1 MINPNF
7 CTDDLWCVLPTKVY
21 KSEYQLA
28 LEMTL
33 QAFLGRI
40 PWKKIKDYVK
50 AVVELIQSTPFPFQ
64 SEKRNEWFFP
74 RLTRRRRRAVQVINV
89 TRIMEGGIPWRG
101 ESYLSLHGFDN
112 FQSLSGDGYELF
124 FHGTSHISAAD
135 IVNHGIDLN
144 RGGRK
149 KDFSDGGGFYL
160 CNDFIEASS
169 ETWAGNRPRCSAVL
183 VFQVLSNELRPGPRP
198 GPGPGPEPRPCLNL
212 QGANEREKWKEV
224 VRHFRRGLPPRTFLN
239 KLGEPHFIEGPMAGG
254 GQNFQRPVPNEG
266 SYQLCIKNKGCA
278 ELFDQSLHSVVFF
291 EPEH

>member
-1 MINPNF
+1 MISKGHALGRVMINPNF
-7 CTDDLWCVLPTKVY
+7 CTDDLWCVLPTNVY

-33 QAFLGRI
+33 QAFLGRV
-40 PWKKIKDYVK
+40 PWKKIKDYLK
-50 AVVELIQSTPFPFQ
+50 AVVELIQCNPFPFQ

-89 TRIMEGGIPWRG
+89 TRIMEGGIPRRG

-169 ETWAGNRPRCSAVL
+169 AFWASNRPRCSAVL
-183 VFQVLSNELRPGPRP
+183 VFQVPSNKLRPGL
-198 GPGPGPEPRPCLNL
+198 GLNL
-212 QGANEREKWKEV
+212 QGANKREKWEEV
-224 VRHFRRGLPPRTFLN
+224 VRHFRRGSPSRRLLEE
-239 KLGEPHFIEGPMAGG
+239 LGPVHFIEGPMAGG
-254 GQNFQRPVPNEG
+254 GQNFQRPIPNDG
-266 SYQLCIKNKGCA
+266 SYQLCIRNKDCA

-291 EPEH
+291 EPVH

>member
-40 PWKKIKDYVK
+40 PLKKIKDYLK
-50 AVVELIQSTPFPFQ
+50 AVVELIQCTPFPFQ
-64 SEKRNEWFFP
+64 SEKRNEWFLP

-89 TRIMEGGIPWRG
+89 TRIKEGEKPRRG

-160 CNDFIEASS
+160 CNDFIEASR

-183 VFQVLSNELRPGPRP
+183 VFQVQSNELRPGP
-198 GPGPGPEPRPCLNL
+198 GPGLNL
-212 QGANEREKWKEV
+212 QGANERERWKEV
-224 VRHFRRGLPPRTFLN
+224 VRRFRRGLPSRPFLEE
-239 KLGEPHFIEGPMAGG
+239 LGPVHFIEGPMSGE
-254 GQNFQRPVPNEG
+254 GQNFQRPIPNEG
-266 SYQLCIKNKGCA
+266 SYQLCIRNKDCA

-291 EPEH
+291 EP

>member
-7 CTDDLWCVLPTKVY
+7 CTDDLWCVLPTEVY
-21 KSEYQLA
+21 KSEYQPA

-64 SEKRNEWFFP
+64 SEKRNEWFSL
-74 RLTRRRRRAVQVINV
+74 RLTRGRRLAVQVINV
-89 TRIMEGGIPWRG
+89 TRIKEGRRRRG
-101 ESYLSLHGFDN
+101 ESYLSLHGVDN
-112 FQSLSGDGYELF
+112 FRSLSGGDCELF
-124 FHGTSHISAAD
+124 FHGTSHVSAED

-144 RGGRK
+144 RGGKK

-160 CNDFIEASS
+160 CNDFNEASS
-169 ETWAGNRPRCSAVL
+169 AIWAGNRPPCSAVL
-183 VFQVLSNELRPGPRP
+183 VFQVPSNKLRPGL
-198 GPGPGPEPRPCLNL
+198 GLNL
-212 QGANEREKWKEV
+212 QGAIEREKWEEV
-224 VRHFRRGLPPRTFLN
+224 VRHFRLGSPSRRFLEGLGPV
-239 KLGEPHFIEGPMAGG
+239 HFIEGPMAGG
-254 GQNFQRPVPNEG
+254 GQNFHRPIPNEG
-266 SYQLCIKNKGCA
+266 SYQLCIRNKDCA

>member
-7 CTDDLWCVLPTKVY
+7 WTDDLWCVLPTKVY

-40 PWKKIKDYVK
+40 PWKKIKDYLK
-50 AVVELIQSTPFPFQ
+50 AVVELIQCTPFPFQ

-74 RLTRRRRRAVQVINV
+74 RLTRRRRQAVQVINV
-89 TRIMEGGIPWRG
+89 TRIKEGGKPRRG
-101 ESYLSLHGFDN
+101 ESYLSLHGFHN

-124 FHGTSHISAAD
+124 FHGTSHMSAAD

-149 KDFSDGGGFYL
+149 KDFNDGGGFYL

-183 VFQVLSNELRPGPRP
+183 VFQVLSNELRPGP
-198 GPGPGPEPRPCLNL
+198 GPGRGLNL
-212 QGANEREKWKEV
+212 QGANERERWKEV
-224 VRHFRRGLPPRTFLN
+224 VRRFRRGLPSRPFLEE
-239 KLGEPHFIEGPMAGG
+239 LGSVHFIEGPMAGE
-254 GQNFQRPVPNEG
+254 GQNFQRPIPNEG
-266 SYQLCIKNKGCA
+266 SYQLCIRNKDCA

-291 EPEH
+291 EPER